1 MLTRF
6 VKFPVYTIFINLYTH
21 YQRYTGRISLQENQ
35 SQCENANKLCDE
47 YERREM
53 QKEKENIAKKI
64 EYRDYLLKQMH
75 DKEKKSS
82 LEEMP
87 AMTRFSGESLNANE

>member
-1 MLTRF
+1 
-6 VKFPVYTIFINLYTH
+6 
-21 YQRYTGRISLQENQ
+21 
-35 SQCENANKLCDE
+35 
-47 YERREM
+47 M